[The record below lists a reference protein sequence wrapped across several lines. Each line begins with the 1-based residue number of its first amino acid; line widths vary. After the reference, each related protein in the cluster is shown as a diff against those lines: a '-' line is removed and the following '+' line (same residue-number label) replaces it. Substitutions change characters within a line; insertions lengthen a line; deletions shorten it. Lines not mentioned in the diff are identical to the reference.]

1 MIRRL
6 ILAALLLAPSTAI
19 AAAPE
24 PPAAELRVTVLDQ
37 TGAALVTATVTVTSD
52 AGAQQTWPVDDK
64 GVVVFRG
71 LTAGTWR
78 VTVHAE
84 AFQSYDG
91 PVTLKKGSNAVSVR
105 LPLAN
110 LNEEVV
116 VRQDESD
123 RRGNSFV
130 QTLEPAE
137 IAELPDDPDELEQ
150 VLMQMAGP
158 GAVLRVNG
166 FRGGQL
172 PPKSQIR
179 QIRFR
184 MNSYAAENHD
194 AGGIGI
200 DVLTKPGL
208 DAWRG
213 MSTFSFR
220 DESLNARNAFA
231 DTVGPEQYRRAGLNF
246 NGPLVK
252 GRTSLAVATNGN
264 FSYDSETLNAQTPD
278 GKVNGQVRRPSDIS
292 NVTVRVEHT
301 LTTTQMLL
309 VEVQRHD
316 DERRNLGVGEFD
328 LPSRA
333 YQRNNQET
341 VLRGS
346 LNGLVAPKIANELRA
361 QYSGEEATTSSA
373 SFDPAV
379 IVIDAFADG
388 GAGQKSRR
396 RTRSLEIDDNVDF
409 SFSKKHAVRAGLSL
423 EADWYDSLDER
434 NANGTF
440 TFASLNAY
448 EIGQANTYTARTIGT
463 PIAFGQYQLGV
474 YVQDD
479 WTPSKAFSLSL
490 GLRQELQNTLS
501 DRVNLAPRVG
511 FTWALGSFTV
521 RGGYGIFNDWYDS
534 SLHEQTLLVN
544 GENQSDVVVQLPGY
558 PDPYS
563 GAVADVLPPSVVL
576 AARGLL
582 MPYVQQASIG
592 VERSWGDFRVQ
603 ASYMRQRGDTAL
615 RSRNVNAPVPG
626 SGRPNPSIGNEVQI
640 ESAGRLAQDR
650 LHVNVNYRN
659 QERRFFTGINYTLSS
674 TKNDSDSPLS
684 LPSNSLDPGVDYG
697 PSGQDARHRLF
708 AIASF
713 GLPLKLRTFWMSQF
727 VSALPYTIITGLDN
741 NFDSVTND
749 RPAGVGRNSAR
760 GSASW
765 NLNARLSRAFT
776 FGPPR
781 EGDQGPVGPGGGP
794 IRMRG
799 GRGDGDGGPRVMM
812 SSLEPDAGRYSIELY
827 VQAFNLLNH
836 TNFTTYGGS
845 LRSPFFGEPVS
856 AAPARRIELGVQFGF

>member
-1 MIRRL
+1 
-6 ILAALLLAPSTAI
+6 
-19 AAAPE
+19 
-24 PPAAELRVTVLDQ
+24 
-37 TGAALVTATVTVTSD
+37 
-52 AGAQQTWPVDDK
+52 
-64 GVVVFRG
+64 
-71 LTAGTWR
+71 
-78 VTVHAE
+78 
-84 AFQSYDG
+84 
-91 PVTLKKGSNAVSVR
+91 
-105 LPLAN
+105 
-110 LNEEVV
+110 
-116 VRQDESD
+116 
-123 RRGNSFV
+123 
-130 QTLEPAE
+130 
-137 IAELPDDPDELEQ
+137 
-150 VLMQMAGP
+150 
-158 GAVLRVNG
+158 VLRVNG

-208 DAWRG
+208 DGWRG
-213 MSTFSFR
+213 MTTFSFR

-231 DTVGPEQYRRAGLNF
+231 DTLGPEQYRRAGLNF
-246 NGPLVK
+246 SGPLVK

-264 FSYDSETLNAQTPD
+264 FSYDSEPLNAQTPD
-278 GKVNGQVRRPSDIS
+278 GEVNGQVRRPSDIS
-292 NVTVRVEHT
+292 NVVVRLEHA
-301 LTTTQMLL
+301 LTTTQTLL

-316 DERRNLGVGEFD
+316 DERKNLGVGEFS

-333 YQRNNQET
+333 YQRTNEET
-341 VLRGS
+341 LVRGA
-346 LNGLVAPKIANELRA
+346 LNGLVAPKIANELRV
-361 QYSGEEATTSSA
+361 QYSGEEATTSSD
-373 SFDPAV
+373 SLDPAV
-379 IVIDAFADG
+379 IVIESFSTG

-396 RTRSLEIDDNVDF
+396 QTRSLDVDDNIDF
-409 SFSKKHAVRAGLSL
+409 SVSKKHALRAGLSL
-423 EADWYDSLDER
+423 EADWYDSLDEQ

-448 EIGQANTYTARTIGT
+448 DFGQPNTYTERTIGT

-479 WTPSKAFSLSL
+479 WTPNKAFALSF

-501 DRVNLAPRVG
+501 DRLNLAPRVG
-511 FTWALGSFTV
+511 FTWAAGKFTV

-534 SLHEQTLLVN
+534 SVYEQTLLVN
-544 GENQSDVVVQLPGY
+544 GENQTDIVVQLPGY

-576 AARGLL
+576 AAHGLL
-582 MPYVQQASIG
+582 MPYVQQASLG
-592 VERSWGDFRVQ
+592 VERTWGDFRMQ

-615 RSRNVNAPVPG
+615 RSRNTNAPVPG
-626 SGRPNPSIGNEVQI
+626 SGRPDPAIGNEAQI
-640 ESAGRLAQDR
+640 ESTGRVAQDR
-650 LHVNVNYRN
+650 LQVNLNFSQPQRHL
-659 QERRFFTGINYTLSS
+659 FAGLNYTLSS
-674 TKNDSDSPLS
+674 TRNDSDSPLS
-684 LPSNSLDPGVDYG
+684 LPSNSLDPDVDYG

-713 GLPLKLRTFWMSQF
+713 GLPFKLRTLWMSQF
-727 VSALPYTIITGLDN
+727 VSALPYNIITGLDN

-765 NLNARLSRAFT
+765 NLNARLSRTFT

-781 EGDQGPVGPGGGP
+781 QGDQGPLPPGGGP

-799 GRGDGDGGPRVMM
+799 GRGGGGGGGGGPRVMM
-812 SSLEPDAGRYSIELY
+812 SSMDPDAGRYNIELY
-827 VQAFNLLNH
+827 VQAFNVLNH

-845 LRSPFFGEPVS
+845 LRSPYFGDPVS
-856 AAPARRIELGVQFGF
+856 AAPARRIELGIQFGF